1 MLKRLKPKIHAK
13 VQRKITILEKYNN
26 IFNCFIHSFPN
37 FIPFDQSRKHF
48 LAQCGVIAP
57 AWDPGCVNFAKK
69 SVDMSVKKRQKHPYR
84 IGLAAIGRMYVR
96 MICDARSTVVS
107 EAQFRDMMFGMMCYI
122 EDPGWVPAPDAEINP
137 EVMERV
143 RADVDRSA
151 RLSEAARRRAAR
163 RKVAAADAAADRHE
177 ERARAYP
184 GKEVA
189 SIVGRDCCR
198 MPQAQAAA
206 APLAAP
212 CVPEPVRVPAVSPPL
227 PFHAGRRA
235 SPPGKGAC
243 LLEVKLPSSVFDDS
257 SEPRVR
263 SDTEMEYHRLHDRY
277 PGE

>member
-1 MLKRLKPKIHAK
+1 
-13 VQRKITILEKYNN
+13 
-26 IFNCFIHSFPN
+26 
-37 FIPFDQSRKHF
+37 
-48 LAQCGVIAP
+48 
-57 AWDPGCVNFAKK
+57 
-69 SVDMSVKKRQKHPYR
+69 MSVKKRQKHPYR

-122 EDPGWVPAPDAEINP
+122 EDPGWVPAPDAVINP
-137 EVMERV
+137 EVMDRV

-184 GKEVA
+184 AKEVA
-189 SIVGRDCCR
+189 SIVGRDYCH
-198 MPQAQAAA
+198 MPQAQAVA

-243 LLEVKLPSSVFDDS
+243 LLEVKLPSSV
-257 SEPRVR
+257 
-263 SDTEMEYHRLHDRY
+263 
-277 PGE
+277 